1 MKTIRIE
8 DVDLNRTFFHF
19 TDKENLESIK
29 MYGLVAK
36 CGDSSLLVNDK
47 SRVCLSQGGKG
58 LLGIKNSFLYTF
70 KHTRICDIPYSF
82 RKYFSIMDFTSEDY
96 PLENQ
101 VNEAMIKKYLDE
113 IYFGVDAVLGE
124 DYLKDEMH
132 GFTTSFDIKGIENH
146 DIDVSKLSL
155 VMSSEGFSALDIMR
169 YVYKRLQQVFSDEMI
184 KDMLSDLYDFFV
196 FVDNYEYA
204 NQKSR

>member
-1 MKTIRIE
+1 
-8 DVDLNRTFFHF
+8 
-19 TDKENLESIK
+19 
-29 MYGLVAK
+29 
-36 CGDSSLLVNDK
+36 
-47 SRVCLSQGGKG
+47 
-58 LLGIKNSFLYTF
+58 
-70 KHTRICDIPYSF
+70 
-82 RKYFSIMDFTSEDY
+82 MDFTSEDY

-101 VNEAMIKKYLDE
+101 VNEAMIKKFLDE
-113 IYFGVDAVLGE
+113 IYFVVDAVLGE
-124 DYLKDEMH
+124 DYLKEEMH